1 MQPLSLR
8 TGLSTSDAKEPMA
21 KVTSRVI
28 GRMIGEINAE
38 AIARMDALAEQWRTD
53 VLIPWC
59 QKHKL
64 TILIGNGTWKFYD
77 KNGEYFDGTEQD
89 MMKPIN
95 NVLGQPGLGYGDY
108 FGYHVESVEESD
120 LLA

>member
-1 MQPLSLR
+1 
-8 TGLSTSDAKEPMA
+8 MA
-21 KVTSRVI
+21 KVTSRML

-38 AIARMDALAEQWRTD
+38 AMTKMDALAEQWRTD

-59 QKHKL
+59 RKHQI
-64 TILIGNGTWKFYD
+64 TVIIGNGMWKFYD
-77 KNGEYFDGTEQD
+77 REGDYFDGTEQER
-89 MMKPIN
+89 MRSIN

-108 FGYHVESVEESD
+108 FGYHVESVQESD